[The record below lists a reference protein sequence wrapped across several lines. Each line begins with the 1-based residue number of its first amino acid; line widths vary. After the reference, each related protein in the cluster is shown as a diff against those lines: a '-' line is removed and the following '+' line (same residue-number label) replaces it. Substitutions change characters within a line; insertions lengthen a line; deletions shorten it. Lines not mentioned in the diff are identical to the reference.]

1 MFGVNT
7 SLSLTYGNQIMP
19 KKLTYTALT
28 LLALIL
34 PLTACDNSG
43 TNQGTYRTHQEQ
55 DDDQSD
61 EEQAE
66 YCQKHPKYCQ

>member
-1 MFGVNT
+1 
-7 SLSLTYGNQIMP
+7 MP
-19 KKLTYTALT
+19 KKLTYTALA
-28 LLALIL
+28 LLMLVL

-43 TNQGTYRTHQEQ
+43 TNKGTYRTHQEQ

-66 YCQKHPKYCQ
+66 YCQKHPRDCQ